1 LSTRSLRYVSLPV
14 FLFAWLLLA
23 NSPIR
28 AETETPSL
36 QKAAALEGDGK
47 YVLACQAYDEI
58 ARRDRTA
65 TEAREG
71 YLRCLRHV
79 HQERRHQDES
89 FRTKLLG
96 LKRPSDALD
105 VYEKVIVALR
115 DNYLDKERVDVASL
129 FQQGLAEFRFA
140 FSDIVFRKQYLADIP
155 QDDIDSFLNQLSKWI
170 DAKVESETDA
180 RDKVQEVAL
189 AATILKLK
197 PAVVIFEFTWGA
209 CNALDE
215 YTTCLTPRQWN
226 DLHGS
231 TKGSYFGIGVRL
243 GVSAQNQLVIAKV
256 FADSPA
262 YNLLK
267 PFDRILEINGHDLS
281 KFEFPKD
288 LPAVGEWLKGDEG
301 SSVELKV
308 ESPPGAMMMMGMV
321 GPRVV
326 KVQRG
331 RVPVRSVEDPL
342 LLPPAGPKDPTAV
355 GYVRVNSFS
364 DTTVQDLKSA
374 ILRLESSGIDALIL
388 DLRNNPGG
396 SFPAGVKVAELF
408 MTEGVIAY
416 KQGRDKEES
425 HKALNPNA
433 FAMPVVVLVDGDTAS
448 AAEVVAGALKEN
460 NRARLIGETTFGKGS
475 IQKLVQFDNKVP
487 GGMRITVAHF
497 LSPSNRPYHGQ
508 GVIPHRVIEQSEA
521 GGDTQLQAAEEEA
534 RALANAMR
542 NMKMKMMQ

>member
-1 LSTRSLRYVSLPV
+1 LSRQSFRYGSLAAVV
-14 FLFAWLLLA
+14 IAWHFLA
-23 NSPIR
+23 NSSLR
-28 AETETPSL
+28 AETEAPTL
-36 QKAAALEGDGK
+36 GKAETLEKQGN

-58 ARRDRTA
+58 ARRDRSS

-71 YLRCLRHV
+71 YLRCLRIIHL
-79 HQERRHQDES
+79 ERRHQDES

-96 LKRPSDALD
+96 LRRPSDALD

-115 DNYLDKERVDVASL
+115 DNYLDKDKVDVASL
-129 FQQGLAEFRFA
+129 FLQGLAEFRFA
-140 FSDIVFRKQYLADIP
+140 FSDDVFKKEYLAGVTK
-155 QDDIDSFLNQLSKWI
+155 DDIDAFLNQLNKWN
-170 DAKVESETDA
+170 DAKIENETDA

-189 AATILKLK
+189 AATVLKLK

-231 TKGSYFGIGVRL
+231 TKGSFIGIGIRL
-243 GVSAQNQLVIAKV
+243 GVNAQNQLVIAKV

-262 YNLLK
+262 RDLLK
-267 PFDRILEINGHDLS
+267 PFDRILEIDGHDLS
-281 KFEFPKD
+281 KLEFPKD
-288 LPAVGEWLKGDEG
+288 LAEAGKLLGGEEG

-308 ESPPGAMMMMGMV
+308 ESPTGVMTMGMV

-326 KVQRG
+326 KLQRG
-331 RVPVRSVEDPL
+331 RVPVRSVDEPIMLPRENAEDV
-342 LLPPAGPKDPTAV
+342 TAV

-374 ILRLESSGIDALIL
+374 ILRLELSGIDALIL
-388 DLRNNPGG
+388 DLRSNPGG

-408 MTEGVIAY
+408 LSEGVIAY

-433 FAMPVVVLVDGDTAS
+433 FVMPVVVLVDGDTAS

-475 IQKLVQFDNKVP
+475 IQKLIQFDNKVP
-487 GGMRITVAHF
+487 GGLRVTVAHF
-497 LSPSNRPYHGQ
+497 LSPSNQPYHGQ

-521 GGDTQLQAAEEEA
+521 GGDTQLQAAKEEA

>member
-1 LSTRSLRYVSLPV
+1 
-14 FLFAWLLLA
+14 
-23 NSPIR
+23 
-28 AETETPSL
+28 
-36 QKAAALEGDGK
+36 
-47 YVLACQAYDEI
+47 LACQAYDEI
-58 ARRDRTA
+58 ARSDRTSI
-65 TEAREG
+65 EAREG
-71 YLRCLRHV
+71 YLRCLRIV
-79 HQERRHQDES
+79 HLERRHQDES
-89 FRTKLLG
+89 FRTKLLA

-105 VYEKVIVALR
+105 IYEKVLVALR
-115 DNYLDKERVDVASL
+115 DNYLDKDKVDVASL
-129 FQQGLAEFRFA
+129 YQQGLLGLHFA
-140 FSDIVFRKQYLADIP
+140 LLDDVFQKEYLAEVPEKDIK
-155 QDDIDSFLNQLSKWI
+155 DFSNRLMEFI
-170 DAKVESETDA
+170 DAKIQNEADA
-180 RDKVQEVAL
+180 REKVKEVAL
-189 AATILKLK
+189 AAVALKLK
-197 PAVVIFEFTWGA
+197 PTVVIFEFTWGA

-226 DLHGS
+226 DLHGN
-231 TKGSYFGIGVRL
+231 TKGTFIGIGVRL
-243 GVSAQNQLVIAKV
+243 GVSAQKQLVIAKV

-262 YNLLK
+262 QDLLK
-267 PFDRILEINGHDLS
+267 PFDRVLEINGHDIS
-281 KFEFPKD
+281 RFEFPND
-288 LPAVGEWLKGDEG
+288 LAKVGELLRGDEG
-301 SSVELKV
+301 STVELKV
-308 ESPPGAMMMMGMV
+308 ESPAGMMMMGMV

-326 KVQRG
+326 KLQRG
-331 RVPVRSVEDPL
+331 RVPVRSVDEPIV
-342 LLPPAGPKDPTAV
+342 LPPENAKDETRV

-388 DLRNNPGG
+388 DLRSNPGG

-433 FAMPVVVLVDGDTAS
+433 FVMPVVVLVDGDTAS

-497 LSPSNRPYHGQ
+497 LSPNNQPYHGQ
-508 GVIPHRVIEQSEA
+508 GVVPHRVIEQSEN
-521 GGDTQLQAAEEEA
+521 GGDTQLQAAKEEA

-542 NMKMKMMQ
+542 NMKVKMMQ

>member
-1 LSTRSLRYVSLPV
+1 VV
-14 FLFAWLLLA
+14 VAWLFLA
-23 NSPIR
+23 NSPVR
-28 AETETPSL
+28 AETEAPTLS
-36 QKAAALEGDGK
+36 KAQDLEGQHK
-47 YVLACQAYDEI
+47 YVQACQVYDEI
-58 ARRDRTA
+58 ARRDRTS

-71 YLRCLRHV
+71 YLRCLHII
-79 HQERRHQDES
+79 HLERRHQDDS

-115 DNYLDKERVDVASL
+115 DNYLDKDKVDVASL
-129 FQQGLAEFRFA
+129 FLQGLAEFRFA
-140 FSDIVFRKQYLADIP
+140 FSDEVFKKQYLSGAE
-155 QDDIDSFLNQLSKWI
+155 QDDIDSFVNRLNKWT
-170 DAKVESETDA
+170 DAKIESETDA
-180 RDKVQEVAL
+180 RDKVQEIAL
-189 AATILKLK
+189 AATVLKLK

-215 YTTCLTPRQWN
+215 YTTCLTPRQWS

-231 TKGSYFGIGVRL
+231 TKGNFIGIGIRL
-243 GVSAQNQLVIAKV
+243 GVNAQNQLVIAKV
-256 FADSPA
+256 FPDSPA
-262 YNLLK
+262 RDLLK
-267 PFDRILEINGHDLS
+267 PFDTILEIDGHDLS
-281 KFEFPKD
+281 KFEFPRD
-288 LPAVGEWLKGDEG
+288 LAEAGKLLGGDEG

-308 ESPPGAMMMMGMV
+308 ESPTGVMSMGMV

-326 KVQRG
+326 KLQRG
-331 RVPVRSVEDPL
+331 RVPVRSVEEPII
-342 LLPPAGPKDPTAV
+342 LPRENAEDVTAL

-364 DTTVQDLKSA
+364 DTTVQDLKAA
-374 ILRLESSGIDALIL
+374 ILRLELSGIDALIL
-388 DLRNNPGG
+388 DLRSNPGG

-408 MTEGVIAY
+408 MSEGVIAY

-475 IQKLVQFDNKVP
+475 IQKLIQFDNKVP
-487 GGMRITVAHF
+487 GGMRITVAHI
-497 LSPSNRPYHGQ
+497 LSPSNQPYHGQ

-521 GGDTQLQAAEEEA
+521 GGDTQLQAAKEEA